1 MEIVKYFEEK
11 CGKICIY
18 QKNIVILPRFFIMQ
32 TYNINL
38 MKEVISANLKA
49 LRSATGYT
57 MEQVARMIGVE
68 RSAYANYESGMRE
81 MPLRLLEKAADLFGV
96 ELALLFEKDN
106 QAVDNMLL
114 TAFRVDELND
124 DDLKEVAHFKRIVK
138 NYLKLSKKLG

>member
-1 MEIVKYFEEK
+1 M
-11 CGKICIY
+11 
-18 QKNIVILPRFFIMQ
+18 PRFFIMQ

>member
-1 MEIVKYFEEK
+1 MWQNLHISKKYCNFAT
-11 CGKICIY
+11 
-18 QKNIVILPRFFIMQ
+18 FFIMQ

-81 MPLRLLEKAADLFGV
+81 MPLRLLEKAADIFGV

>member
-1 MEIVKYFEEK
+1 MHISKKYCNFAT
-11 CGKICIY
+11 
-18 QKNIVILPRFFIMQ
+18 FFIMQ
-32 TYNINL
+32 TYNINP

-49 LRSATGYT
+49 LRGATGYT
-57 MEQVARMIGVE
+57 MEQVARLIGIE
-68 RSAYANYESGMRE
+68 RSAYANYESGTRE

-106 QAVDNMLL
+106 QAVDSMLL

>member
-1 MEIVKYFEEK
+1 
-11 CGKICIY
+11 
-18 QKNIVILPRFFIMQ
+18 MQ

-106 QAVDNMLL
+106 QAVDSMLL

>member
-1 MEIVKYFEEK
+1 
-11 CGKICIY
+11 
-18 QKNIVILPRFFIMQ
+18 MQ

-81 MPLRLLEKAADLFGV
+81 MPLRLLEKAADIFGV